1 MPVTSS
7 QDSTPDPRPVTHYM
21 LRVTLPDE
29 RTDGT
34 VSGLIERL
42 GTGEKRPF
50 ASAAQ
55 LIRLVS
61 AWPDGDA

>member
-1 MPVTSS
+1 MPVTRS
-7 QDSTPDPRPVTHYM
+7 QDGPPDPAPVTHYM
-21 LRVTLPDE
+21 LRVTLPDD
-29 RTDGT
+29 RGDGA

-55 LIRLVS
+55 LIRLVT
-61 AWPDGDA
+61 AWPDGEA